1 MKPLLKI
8 SFITVSIFFASCA
21 SNKNDDPNSQQ
32 PSSDIRDNFIAFW
45 NVIEN
50 SSTIGGTNSFVVNI
64 TKSTTNSNEIILNNF
79 SGLSISARASVS
91 NNNITI
97 PYQQIGTVGF
107 TQGSGTLTNAN
118 TMSLTY
124 TNTIG
129 ATAAD
134 NCTAVFTKQ

>member
-1 MKPLLKI
+1 MKKIHYLLFIAASIAI
-8 SFITVSIFFASCA
+8 SSCA
-21 SNKNDDPNSQQ
+21 SDNQDPVS
-32 PSSDIRDNFIAFW
+32 PSTDLRDNFVAYW

-50 SSTIGGTNSFVVNI
+50 STIAGQNSFVVNI
-64 TKSTTNSNEIILNNF
+64 AKSTTNANEIILNNF
-79 SGLSISARASVS
+79 SGLSQSARASVS

-97 PYQQIGTVGF
+97 PYQQVGTVGF

>member
-8 SFITVSIFFASCA
+8 SFITVAIFFASCA

-32 PSSDIRDNFIAFW
+32 PSSDLRDNFVANW
-45 NVIEN
+45 NVTEN
-50 SSTIGGTNSFVVNI
+50 STFANQTSFVVNI

-79 SGLSISARASVS
+79 SELSESVRASVS

-97 PYQQIGTVGF
+97 PYQQIGIVGF

-124 TNTIG
+124 TNSIG
-129 ATAAD
+129 PPPAD

>member
-1 MKPLLKI
+1 MKKIHYLLFIAASIAI
-8 SFITVSIFFASCA
+8 SSCA
-21 SNKNDDPNSQQ
+21 SDNQDPVS
-32 PSSDIRDNFIAFW
+32 PSTDLRDNFVAYW

-50 SSTIGGTNSFVVNI
+50 STTIGGQTTFVVNVA
-64 TKSTTNSNEIILNNF
+64 KSTTNSNEIILNNF
-79 SGLSISARASVS
+79 SGLSQSARASVS

>member
-1 MKPLLKI
+1 MKKIHYLLFIAASFAI
-8 SFITVSIFFASCA
+8 SSCA
-21 SNKNDDPNSQQ
+21 SDDKDEAT
-32 PSSDIRDNFIAFW
+32 PSTDLRDNFVAYW

-50 SSTIGGTNSFVVNI
+50 STTIGGQTTFVVNI

-79 SGLSISARASVS
+79 SGLSQSARASVS

-97 PYQQIGTVGF
+97 PYQQLGTVGF